1 MAKHPTKENN
11 RRRPVVA
18 DSKPVAAAEPYKV
31 GPGRPPKEYQ
41 YKPGQSGNPK
51 GAKMKQPSM
60 RSDLGA
66 SLERALDEKLSF
78 RQGERERTMTKAEMG
93 IAQLV
98 NQYAKGDRHARRD
111 LIDIAGR
118 LGVDLT
124 RGRHQAIETALSAT
138 HEQILESYVSR
149 CTGLTASLTSPPV
162 FAPPDLLD
170 DDDVGDH

>member
-1 MAKHPTKENN
+1 MAKHQTKENN
-11 RRRPVVA
+11 RRNRVVE

-51 GAKMKQPSM
+51 GAKKKQSSM
-60 RSDLGA
+60 RPDLGA
-66 SLERALDEKLSF
+66 SLERALDEKVRF
-78 RQGERERTMTKAEMG
+78 KQGERERTMTKAEMG

-98 NQYAKGDRHARRD
+98 NQFAKGDRHARRD
-111 LIDIAGR
+111 LIDLASR

-124 RGRHQAIETALSAT
+124 MGQSQAIETALSAT
-138 HEQILESYVSR
+138 QEQILESYVSR
-149 CTGLTASLTSPPV
+149 RTGLTASLTSPPV

-170 DDDVGDH
+170 DDDVGEH